1 MALETSLI
9 EKILVFQQTEIT
21 EHQVYKFLSEKT
33 KGKNSEIL
41 LRISQE
47 ELRHYNLWKK
57 FTNKDIPP
65 KKIAVHKYLLLAT
78 IFGLTFSII
87 KMEQGEAKAQK
98 AYAELSKKIPEVK
111 TFI

>member
-9 EKILVFQQTEIT
+9 AKILVFQQTEIT

-33 KGKNSEIL
+33 KGKNSKIL

-57 FTNKDIPP
+57 FTNKDMPLPAKQLLVVSTANGDCLYP
-65 KKIAVHKYLLLAT
+65 KPRLFRPAACLCMTTMKRY
-78 IFGLTFSII
+78 
-87 KMEQGEAKAQK
+87 
-98 AYAELSKKIPEVK
+98 
-111 TFI
+111 